1 MDKTLDK
8 NIKESNISLLN
19 ISKEYKNIMLQISV

>member
-1 MDKTLDK
+1 MDKNLDK